1 MSSLN
6 SFSNL
11 FPDQIHYHSLELNE
25 KFSTYEMSP
34 GQRINSFQVK
44 PVSQWHPKVK

>member
-25 KFSTYEMSP
+25 KFSILLGVSP
-34 GQRINSFQVK
+34 ERDY
-44 PVSQWHPKVK
+44 